1 MAYNLHDVAEVLAKH
16 GFKALVFDNKE
27 AVIKWLKEDFPKTE
41 TVGRGGSVTLDTLGF
56 DEIIEGR
63 GMKVFNHAHAK
74 PEEKKQTWAAA
85 NSSDA
90 YFMSANAV
98 TADGMI
104 FNVDG
109 AGNRV
114 SAMTF
119 GPRKVYYVV
128 GKNKIVADL
137 NAAHKRL
144 QEIAAPKN
152 VARIGLPTG
161 CAKTGKCVDCS
172 SPKRIC
178 NAYCVLARAP
188 WAIDESWV
196 LLVDEEMG
204 Y

>member
-1 MAYNLHDVAEVLAKH
+1 MAYDLQEVAKKLTDH
-16 GFKALVFDNKE
+16 GFKVRLFSAKE
-27 AVIKWLKEDFPKTE
+27 EVVKWLKEDFAEAE
-41 TVGRGGSVTLDTLGF
+41 TVGRGGSVTLDSLGF
-56 DEIIEGR
+56 DEVLKER
-63 GMKVFNHAHAK
+63 GLTVFNHANAK
-74 PEEKKQTWAAA
+74 PEEKRQTWAAA

-90 YFMSANAV
+90 YFMSANAL

-119 GPRKVYYVV
+119 GPKKVYYVV
-128 GKNKIVADL
+128 GKNKIVDDL
-137 NAAHKRL
+137 DGAYERL
-144 QEIAAPKN
+144 RETAAPKN
-152 VARIGLPTG
+152 VARLSLPTG

-178 NAYCVLARAP
+178 NAYSILARAP
-188 WAIDESWV
+188 WAIEESWV

>member
-1 MAYNLHDVAEVLAKH
+1 MAYDLQKIAKKLTDR
-16 GFKALVFDNKE
+16 GFKVLVFATKDE
-27 AVIKWLKEDFPKTE
+27 VVKWLQEDFSGAE
-41 TVGRGGSVTLDTLGF
+41 TVGRGGSVTLDSLGF
-56 DEIIEGR
+56 DEIIKSR
-63 GMKVFNHAHAK
+63 GITVYNHAHAK
-74 PEEKKQTWAAA
+74 PEEKRQTWASA
-85 NSSDA
+85 NSSEA
-90 YFMSANAV
+90 YFMSANAL

-119 GPRKVYYVV
+119 GPKKVYYLV
-128 GKNKIVADL
+128 GKNKIVDNLDGAYQ
-137 NAAHKRL
+137 RL
-144 QEIAAPKN
+144 QEVAAPKN

-178 NAYCVLARAP
+178 NAYSILARAP